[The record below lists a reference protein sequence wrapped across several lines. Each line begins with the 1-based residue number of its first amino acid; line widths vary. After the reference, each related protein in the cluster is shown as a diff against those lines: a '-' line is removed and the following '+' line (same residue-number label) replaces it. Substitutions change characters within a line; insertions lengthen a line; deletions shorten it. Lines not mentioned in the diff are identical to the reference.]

1 MRAPGAPF
9 VLALLVACGTA
20 GAQSIAPGG
29 LRGMLHLRS
38 ADTPGRGILE
48 IGAFSSLHWIE
59 DEKTNLHLFSITDL
73 QLSYGLS
80 PFLEVA
86 VDAPLRVW
94 SVDTAAGATIAPKSL
109 VGFGDLLA
117 SGKLQ
122 LPLPW
127 RTFRLGGFGVASL
140 PTGSRSRGMSSET
153 TDVEAGGLLTLDF
166 TRMQHFIP
174 TRIHL
179 NGSYRWNRNEAH
191 GVGLAPFDSL
201 RDGGFWPPAYPA
213 VALGEAVTYNDQLF
227 LRAGLEFTTRVLDLW
242 TEYSVDLLPQIS
254 YLEWG
259 DAVSFLTQGATV
271 KFRNGLNI
279 KLAAEVS
286 LQDDPSPLPS
296 DPVPGSA
303 TRPPVVAKAPD
314 WRLTLGLSWRGGLA
328 TSDDDQDGISDSR
341 DGCPKE
347 AEDFDGFE
355 DLDGCPDAD
364 NDKDGVPDTKDLAPD
379 LAEDMDGFE
388 DEDGRPDKDNDA
400 DGISD
405 DKDGCPNEP
414 EDFDGD
420 RDVDGCPDLEREG

>member
-1 MRAPGAPF
+1 MRAPRATCLL
-9 VLALLVACGTA
+9 LALIACGTA
-20 GAQSIAPGG
+20 RAQSSAPGG
-29 LRGMLHLRS
+29 LRGLLHLRS

-48 IGAFSSLHWIE
+48 VGAFSSLHWIE
-59 DEKTNLHLFSITDL
+59 DDDTNLHLFSITDL

-80 PFLEVA
+80 PYLEVA
-86 VDAPLRVW
+86 IDAPLRAW
-94 SVDTAAGATIAPKSL
+94 RVDAAPGATFSPSSL

-140 PTGSRSRGMSSET
+140 PTGSRSRGMSSAT

-166 TRMQHFIP
+166 SRLEHFIP
-174 TRIHL
+174 TRFHL
-179 NGSYRWNRNEAH
+179 NGSYRWNRNEER
-191 GVGLAPFDSL
+191 GIGLAPFDSL

-213 VALGEAVTYNDQLF
+213 VPAGEAVTYNDQLF
-227 LRAGLEFTTRVLDLW
+227 LRAGLEFTTRIVDLW

-254 YLEWG
+254 HIEYG

-271 KFRNGLNI
+271 KFRNGLNL
-279 KLAAEVS
+279 KLAAAVS
-286 LQDDPSPLPS
+286 LQDDQSAEPAAPGPAG
-296 DPVPGSA
+296 PVPLVP
-303 TRPPVVAKAPD
+303 RAPD
-314 WRLTLGLSWRGGLA
+314 WQLTLGLSWRGGLA
-328 TSDDDQDGISDSR
+328 TSDDDQDGIPDSR
-341 DGCPKE
+341 DGCPKQ

-355 DLDGCPDAD
+355 DQDGCPDAD
-364 NDKDGVPDTKDLAPD
+364 NDQDGVPDNKDLAPD
-379 LAEDMDGFE
+379 LPEDVDAFE

-420 RDVDGCPDLEREG
+420 RDVDGCPDLQREGS